1 MKNIKNILT
10 QGPALI
16 LISSM
21 TYLIS
26 CGSEEEP
33 SSDKVGETIDTEDLV
48 DDTEETDD
56 TGSYGSGLTT
66 LSIPAVLT
74 GTNIELTMDYGTTEF
89 YSG

>member
-26 CGSEEEP
+26 CWNEEEP

-48 DDTEETDD
+48 DDTDD
-56 TGSYGSGLTT
+56 
-66 LSIPAVLT
+66 
-74 GTNIELTMDYGTTEF
+74 IE
-89 YSG
+89 